1 VHVYAWM
8 PVLAY
13 DFGNSVATVTAW
25 NPQTGAAEPDPKAYR
40 RVSPFDAAARSKVLM
55 MYEDLARSAPF
66 EGLLFHD
73 DALLSDFEDAS
84 APALAAYA
92 RAGLPPSIT
101 AIRADPVLMQRWT
114 RLKTDA
120 LLEFTGE
127 LTARAKLYRSPLH
140 TARSMY
146 ARPVLDGHS
155 EEWFAQDL
163 DRFLATYDYT
173 AIMAMPALE
182 NVPARDS
189 EAWLRRLVAT
199 VATRPQ
205 GLKRTIF
212 ELQAVDWRRPVAGN
226 DSRIPDATLVRQMRL
241 FLRLGALN
249 FGYYPDNFVAGA
261 PDQRTLHPAF
271 SLQSYPYL
279 K

>member
-1 VHVYAWM
+1 
-8 PVLAY
+8 
-13 DFGNSVATVTAW
+13 
-25 NPQTGAAEPDPKAYR
+25 
-40 RVSPFDAAARSKVLM
+40 
-55 MYEDLARSAPF
+55 
-66 EGLLFHD
+66 LLFHD

-92 RAGLPPSIT
+92 RAGLPPSIA
-101 AIRADPVLMQRWT
+101 AIRADPALMRRWT

-127 LTARAKLYRSPLH
+127 LTAQAKRYRAPLR
-140 TARSMY
+140 TARNIY

-182 NVPARDS
+182 NVPADRS
-189 EAWLRRLVAT
+189 EAWLRRLVAA

-205 GLKRTIF
+205 GLKHTIF
-212 ELQAVDWRRPVAGN
+212 ELQSVDWRTAPSG
-226 DSRIPDATLVRQMRL
+226 SETRIPAATMVQEMRL
-241 FLRLGALN
+241 LLRLGALN
-249 FGYYPDNFVAGA
+249 FGYYPDDFVAGL